1 MHGYFN
7 YHSTDDEKRKLRIHV
22 HTLQRSLAV
31 QKKKREET
39 ENKLHKLEQE
49 NKKKQQQITE
59 LEKELEEI
67 KQQRDMYKNM
77 LFKKNVSSE
86 EDTTLCCMERYQ
98 HQEPGEDKLATLD
111 MGENYQSRLISP
123 KEYIP
128 QHVLIVIVN

>member
-31 QKKKREET
+31 QKQKRDNAEKEIQT
-39 ENKLHKLEQE
+39 WKRKYE
-49 NKKKQQQITE
+49 E
-59 LEKELEEI
+59 LEKINGKLKKENEEI
-67 KQQRDMYKNM
+67 KRQRDLYKNM